1 MNLLLVA
8 AALLLLVV
16 PLVRL
21 ERGGLMAAPTGGAV
35 TGQGK
40 KAADVPVLVLL
51 KFVHAP
57 AKVSVSVEGKP
68 LVLRG
73 EGLERQAETVLS
85 DSGREL
91 ELAVTAE
98 WPAGVDRSM
107 VEVRA
112 APDGLAEQSQNVW
125 AEGGPVDEI
134 ARFSWRA
141 RP

>member
-16 PLVRL
+16 PLTRL
-21 ERGGLMAAPTGGAV
+21 ERGGLMAAPAAGTGSG
-35 TGQGK
+35 TGEQ
-40 KAADVPVLVLL
+40 ATAVPVLLLL

-57 AKVSVSVEGKP
+57 REVAVTVEGKP
-68 LVLRG
+68 VVLRG
-73 EGLERQAETVLS
+73 EGLERQGETMMS
-85 DSGREL
+85 GTGREL
-91 ELAVTAE
+91 ELAVTAA
-98 WPAGVDRSM
+98 WPEGVERSL

-112 APDGLAEQSQNVW
+112 APDGLAEQSWNGW